1 MKFLIDNA
9 LSPQIAVGLAEAGYD
24 AIHLREIDMRSS
36 PDIDIFNLAIAEQ
49 RVIVSAD
56 TDFGTLL
63 ALRAERFPSVILFR
77 RGISHIPQLQ
87 LSILLL
93 NLPSIADLL
102 EQGSIIIFDKN
113 RIRTRTLPIDSSSDN

>member
-1 MKFLIDNA
+1 MNA
-9 LSPQIAVGLAEAGYD
+9 LSPQMAIGLVEAGYD
-24 AIHLREIDMRSS
+24 AIHVRDIDMRSS

-77 RGISHIPQLQ
+77 RGISHIPQVQ

-93 NLPSIADLL
+93 NLSSIADLL

>member
-1 MKFLIDNA
+1 MV
-9 LSPQIAVGLAEAGYD
+9 QAGYD
-24 AIHLREIDMRSS
+24 AIHVRDLNMGTS
-36 PDIDIFNLAIAEQ
+36 PDVDIFNIAIAQQ
-49 RVIVSAD
+49 RTIISAD

-77 RGISHIPQLQ
+77 RSISHIPQTQ

-93 NLPSIADLL
+93 NLPNIAELL

-113 RIRTRTLPIDSSSDN
+113 RIRTKILPIDSNEDK